1 MNINELFKKIKNN
14 FSSDDLKGEF
24 NLQGNCIIWSYYL
37 DNDDESEKP
46 DESENDDSNNYNKSE
61 FEVSSEELLQEAYD
75 NDNVMLEEYLDEIE
89 ENDNWSFS
97 EPEINNDSISFK
109 IF

>member
-1 MNINELFKKIKNN
+1 MNINELFGKIKNN

-24 NLQGNCIIWSYYL
+24 NLQGNCIFWSYYL
-37 DNDDESEKP
+37 DNDEESEKP
-46 DESENDDSNNYNKSE
+46 DESENDNDSDDEPE

-75 NDNVMLEEYLDEIE
+75 NDNVMLEEFLDEIE

-97 EPEINNDSISFK
+97 EPEINKDSISFK